1 MNTTNNFQM
10 VAKTMAEL
18 EDVLAEELIELG
30 AQNVEVGNRMV
41 SFTGDNALLYK
52 ANLHCR
58 TALRILKPIH
68 TFVANNADEVYEE
81 IKKID
86 WEQYLSLNNTFLIDS
101 VVFSHIFR
109 HSKFVAYRVK
119 DGIADYFMEKYD
131 KRPSVSVTNPDLV
144 FNIHIAHNKCTLSLD
159 SSGESLHMRG
169 YRIAQTDAPL
179 NEVLAAGMILKS
191 GWRGESNFI
200 DPMCGSGTLL
210 IEAAMIALNIPPG
223 IHREGF
229 AFEKWPDFDSELF
242 SDIYNDDSEAKTFDH
257 KIIGTDISGHAIA
270 IAERN
275 VKNAGLKNEISLEVK
290 PFQQYTEAPQPAGV
304 IMMNPPYG
312 ERIKINDIEALYNM
326 IGERLKHV
334 FTGYDA
340 YVLSNKKENFDG
352 VGLKPAKRFFLF
364 NGPLEVEMRK
374 YEIFAGRRDDR
385 SRDEV
390 STRRYDR
397 DSRPVGE
404 NKREFK
410 QDFAPPRG
418 DERHRSSSRDRDASQ
433 GRDRGGFRDRDA
445 GQNRDRGGF
454 RDRDARRG
462 DDRRGGGFK
471 ERDRSFSRDDRPRGG
486 DRADRPPHREHNPYD
501 RKDIIFDDATN
512 RPVFRKKDTD
522 EPQPERKIFDLKKRK
537 SEQSD
542 EIRGAE
548 RRVNKVFIARKR
560 PTKKND
566 SDTDVNKDTDKE

>member
-1 MNTTNNFQM
+1 MNTTKNFQM

-242 SDIYNDDSEAKTFDH
+242 SDIYNDDSDAKTFDH

-486 DRADRPPHREHNPYD
+486 DRADRPPHREHKPYD

>member
-1 MNTTNNFQM
+1 MNTTKNFQM

-242 SDIYNDDSEAKTFDH
+242 SDIYNDDSDAKTFDH

-418 DERHRSSSRDRDASQ
+418 DDRHRER
-433 GRDRGGFRDRDA
+433 GDRGGFRDRDA
-445 GQNRDRGGF
+445 GQNSDRGGF
-454 RDRDARRG
+454 RDHNAGRG

-486 DRADRPPHREHNPYD
+486 DRADRPPHREHKPYD

>member
-1 MNTTNNFQM
+1 MNTTKNFQM

-119 DGIADYFMEKYD
+119 DGIADYFSEKYE

-223 IHREGF
+223 IHRAGF

-242 SDIYNDDSEAKTFDH
+242 SDIYNDDSGAKTFNH

-275 VKNAGLKNEISLEVK
+275 VKNAGLKNEITLEVK

-304 IMMNPPYG
+304 LMTNPPYG

-334 FTGYDA
+334 FTGYNA

-352 VGLKPAKRFFLF
+352 VGLKPSKRFFLF
-364 NGPLEVEMRK
+364 NGPLEVEMRH

-385 SRDEV
+385 SKDEV

-418 DERHRSSSRDRDASQ
+418 DDRHRDRGERGGFRDRDASQ
-433 GRDRGGFRDRDA
+433 SRDRGGFRDRDA
-445 GQNRDRGGF
+445 G
-454 RDRDARRG
+454 RG
-462 DDRRGGGFK
+462 DDRRGGGFN
-471 ERDRSFSRDDRPRGG
+471 RDDRPRDDRSRGG
-486 DRADRPPHREHNPYD
+486 DRADRPQRGYKSYD
-501 RKDIIFDDATN
+501 RKDVIFDDTTN
-512 RPVFRKKDTD
+512 RPVFRKRDAD
-522 EPQPERKIFDLKKRK
+522 DHQPERKHIDLKKRK
-537 SEQSD
+537 SEKSD
-542 EIRGAE
+542 EVPGAE

-560 PTKKND
+560 PTKRKD
-566 SDTDVNKDTDKE
+566 SDTDVNKDSDKE

>member
-1 MNTTNNFQM
+1 M

-30 AQNVEVGNRMV
+30 AQDVEKGNRMV

-81 IKKID
+81 IKKINWD
-86 WEQYLSLNNTFLIDS
+86 KYLTLDKTFLIDS

-109 HSKFVAYRVK
+109 HSKFVSYRVK
-119 DGIADYFMEKYD
+119 DGIADYFSEKYG
-131 KRPSVSVTNPDLV
+131 KRPSVSVTNPDIVL
-144 FNIHIAHNKCTLSLD
+144 NIHIAHNKCTLSLD

-169 YRIAQTDAPL
+169 YRIGQTDAPL

-223 IHREGF
+223 IHKEGF

-242 SDIYNDDSEAKTFDH
+242 SDIYNDDSGAKTFDH
-257 KIIGTDISGHAIA
+257 KIIGTDISGKAIA

-275 VKNAGLKNEISLEVK
+275 IKNAGLKNEITLEMK
-290 PFQQYTEAPQPAGV
+290 PFQQYTEAPQPPGV
-304 IMMNPPYG
+304 LMMNPPYG
-312 ERIKINDIEALYNM
+312 ERIKIKDIEALYNM

-334 FTGYDA
+334 FTGYDI
-340 YVLSNKKENFDG
+340 YVLSYKKENFDG
-352 VGLKPAKRFFLF
+352 IGLKPSKRFFLF
-364 NGPLEVEMRK
+364 NGPLECEMRH
-374 YEIFAGRRDDR
+374 YEIFEGKRDDR
-385 SRDEV
+385 PKDAT

-410 QDFAPPRG
+410 QEFTPR
-418 DERHRSSSRDRDASQ
+418 RSDRSRDSRDRDSFRSREGGQ
-433 GRDRGGFRDRDA
+433 SRDRGGYRDSRDSDRGA
-445 GQNRDRGGF
+445 DRRGGF
-454 RDRDARRG
+454 R
-462 DDRRGGGFK
+462 
-471 ERDRSFSRDDRPRGG
+471 ERDRSFGGDRSRGGGDRVDRPR
-486 DRADRPPHREHNPYD
+486 REHRPYN
-501 RKDIIFDDATN
+501 RKDVIFDDATN
-512 RPVFRKKDTD
+512 RPVFRKRDAD
-522 EPQPERKIFDLKKRK
+522 EQPKEKLFDLKKRK
-537 SEQSD
+537 SEDLSKG
-542 EIRGAE
+542 RGAE

-560 PTKKND
+560 PTKKKD
-566 SDTDVNKDTDKE
+566 SDSDESKKSDKE

>member
-1 MNTTNNFQM
+1 MNTTKNFQM

-191 GWRGESNFI
+191 GWRGECNFI

-210 IEAAMIALNIPPG
+210 IEAAMIALNMPPG

-242 SDIYNDDSEAKTFDH
+242 SDIYNDDSNAKTFDH

-304 IMMNPPYG
+304 LMMNPPYG

-364 NGPLEVEMRK
+364 NGPLEVELRK

-385 SRDEV
+385 SKDEV

-418 DERHRSSSRDRDASQ
+418 DNRHRDRD
-433 GRDRGGFRDRDA
+433 DKGGFRDRDA
-445 GQNRDRGGF
+445 GQNSDRGGF
-454 RDRDARRG
+454 RDHNAGRG

-486 DRADRPPHREHNPYD
+486 DRADRPPHREHKPCD

-566 SDTDVNKDTDKE
+566 SDTDVNNDNDVNNDTDKE

>member
-1 MNTTNNFQM
+1 MNKTNNFQM

-418 DERHRSSSRDRDASQ
+418 DDRHRER
-433 GRDRGGFRDRDA
+433 GDRGGFRDRDA
-445 GQNRDRGGF
+445 GQNSDRGGF

-486 DRADRPPHREHNPYD
+486 DRADRPPHREHKPYD

>member
-242 SDIYNDDSEAKTFDH
+242 SDIYNDDSDAKTFDH

-486 DRADRPPHREHNPYD
+486 DRADRPPHREHKPYD

>member
-1 MNTTNNFQM
+1 MNTTKNFQM

-30 AQNVEVGNRMV
+30 AQNVEIGNRMV

-119 DGIADYFMEKYD
+119 DGIADYFTEKYE

-223 IHREGF
+223 IHRQGF

-242 SDIYNDDSEAKTFDH
+242 SDIYNDDSDAKVFEH
-257 KIIGTDISGHAIA
+257 KIIGSDISGHAIA

-275 VKNAGLKNEISLEVK
+275 VKNAGLKNEVVLEVK

-304 IMMNPPYG
+304 LMMNPPYG
-312 ERIKINDIEALYNM
+312 ERIRVNDIEALYNM

-340 YVLSNKKENFDG
+340 FVLSNKKENFDG

-364 NGPLEVEMRK
+364 NGPLEVEMRH

-385 SRDEV
+385 SKDEV

-397 DSRPVGE
+397 DSRPIGE

-410 QDFAPPRG
+410 QDFAPPKG
-418 DERHRSSSRDRDASQ
+418 DDRHRG
-433 GRDRGGFRDRDA
+433 GRDRS
-445 GQNRDRGGF
+445 
-454 RDRDARRG
+454 RG
-462 DDRRGGGFK
+462 DDRRGGGGFK
-471 ERDRSFSRDDRPRGG
+471 ERDRSFNREDRPRDDRPRGG
-486 DRADRPPHREHNPYD
+486 DRPDRSQRDYKSYD
-501 RKDIIFDDATN
+501 RKDVIFDDTTN
-512 RPVFRKKDTD
+512 RPVFRKRDTD
-522 EPQPERKIFDLKKRK
+522 EDQSDKKLIDLKKRK
-537 SEQSD
+537 SENSN
-542 EIRGAE
+542 EARGAE
-548 RRVNKVFIARKR
+548 RRVNKVFVARKR
-560 PTKKND
+560 PKKKND
-566 SDTDVNKDTDKE
+566 SDTDVNKDSDKD

>member
-1 MNTTNNFQM
+1 MNTTKNFQM

-30 AQNVEVGNRMV
+30 AQNVEMGNRMV
-41 SFTGDNALLYK
+41 SFTGDKALLYK
-52 ANLHCR
+52 ANLYCR

-119 DGIADYFMEKYD
+119 DGIADYFSEKYE

-191 GWRGESNFI
+191 GWRGQSNFI

-223 IHREGF
+223 IHRAGF

-242 SDIYNDDSEAKTFDH
+242 SDIYNDDSNAKTFNH

-275 VKNAGLKNEISLEVK
+275 VKNAGLKNEITLEVK

-304 IMMNPPYG
+304 LMTNPPYG

-334 FTGYDA
+334 FTGYEA

-352 VGLKPAKRFFLF
+352 VGLKPSKRFFLF

-374 YEIFAGRRDDR
+374 YEIFAGKRDDR
-385 SRDEV
+385 SKDEV

-418 DERHRSSSRDRDASQ
+418 DERHRDSSRDRD
-433 GRDRGGFRDRDA
+433 G

-454 RDRDARRG
+454 RDRDAGRG
-462 DDRRGGGFK
+462 DDRRSGGGFK
-471 ERDRSFSRDDRPRGG
+471 ERDRSFSRDDRPRHDRPRDDRPRGG
-486 DRADRPPHREHNPYD
+486 EGADRPQRDYKSYD
-501 RKDIIFDDATN
+501 RKDVIFDDTTN
-512 RPVFRKKDTD
+512 RPVFRKRDAD
-522 EPQPERKIFDLKKRK
+522 DHQPERKHIDLKKRK
-537 SEQSD
+537 SEKSD
-542 EIRGAE
+542 EVPGAE

-560 PTKKND
+560 PTTKKD
-566 SDTDVNKDTDKE
+566 SDTDVNNDSDKE

>member
-1 MNTTNNFQM
+1 MNTTNSFQM

-30 AQNVEVGNRMV
+30 AQNVETGNRMV
-41 SFTGDNALLYK
+41 SFTGDKALLYK
-52 ANLHCR
+52 ANLYCR

-86 WEQYLSLNNTFLIDS
+86 WEQYLSLDKTFLIDS

-119 DGIADYFMEKYD
+119 DGIADYFSEKYE

-191 GWRGESNFI
+191 GWRGQSNFI

-223 IHREGF
+223 IHRAGF

-242 SDIYNDDSEAKTFDH
+242 SDIYNDDSNAKTFNH

-275 VKNAGLKNEISLEVK
+275 VKNAGLKNEITLEVK

-304 IMMNPPYG
+304 LMTNPPYG

-334 FTGYDA
+334 FTGYEA

-352 VGLKPAKRFFLF
+352 VGLKPSKRFFLF

-385 SRDEV
+385 SKDEV

-410 QDFAPPRG
+410 QDFAPPKG
-418 DERHRSSSRDRDASQ
+418 DDRHRDSRN
-433 GRDRGGFRDRDA
+433 RDRGGFRDRDA
-445 GQNRDRGGF
+445 G
-454 RDRDARRG
+454 RG

-486 DRADRPPHREHNPYD
+486 DRADRPQRDYKSYN
-501 RKDIIFDDATN
+501 RKDIIFDDTTN
-512 RPVFRKKDTD
+512 RPVFRKKDAD
-522 EPQPERKIFDLKKRK
+522 DHQPERKIFDLKKRK
-537 SEQSD
+537 SEQSG

-560 PTKKND
+560 PTKKKD
-566 SDTDVNKDTDKE
+566 SDTDVNKDSDKE

>member
-1 MNTTNNFQM
+1 MNTTKNFQM

-275 VKNAGLKNEISLEVK
+275 VKNAGLKNEISLEDK

-486 DRADRPPHREHNPYD
+486 DRADRPPYREHKPYD